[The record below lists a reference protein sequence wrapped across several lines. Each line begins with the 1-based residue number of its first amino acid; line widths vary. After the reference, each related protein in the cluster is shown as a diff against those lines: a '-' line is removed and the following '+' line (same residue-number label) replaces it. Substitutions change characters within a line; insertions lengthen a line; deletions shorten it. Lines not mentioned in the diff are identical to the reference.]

1 MKSSLVLVA
10 ILFLTMAYLPQSL
23 CAAPGRTIEKSFPV
37 PMGGK
42 LVLDLDT
49 GGNVEIAG
57 WDKPEI
63 AVTVA
68 IGGDDADRVN
78 VGFETGSSL
87 LRIHSDCEKR
97 RHADIG
103 ELITAVRRSGK
114 PPNVFVSD
122 EYCALDTRH
131 IPAAWDIESN
141 AWVAR
146 FRSPGAEYIV
156 VITPGL

>member
-68 IGGDDADRVN
+68 IGGDDADRVTSASRRARR
-78 VGFETGSSL
+78 FSGSI
-87 LRIHSDCEKR
+87 RI
-97 RHADIG
+97 A
-103 ELITAVRRSGK
+103 RS
-114 PPNVFVSD
+114 
-122 EYCALDTRH
+122 AATRTS
-131 IPAAWDIESN
+131 ICTS
-141 AWVAR
+141 
-146 FRSPGAEYIV
+146 RSRCPTSA
-156 VITPGL
+156 T